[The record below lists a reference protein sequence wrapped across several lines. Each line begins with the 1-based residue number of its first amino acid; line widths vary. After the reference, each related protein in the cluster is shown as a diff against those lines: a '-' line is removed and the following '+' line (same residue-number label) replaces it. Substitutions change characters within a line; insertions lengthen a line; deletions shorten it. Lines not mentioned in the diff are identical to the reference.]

1 MEGKGVG
8 AVVLAAGYGTRLE
21 RDLRQD
27 TSGLYGHLVG
37 LPKALVPVG
46 GKPLLD
52 YWMEAFERSGVAPVY
67 VVCNTRHEEHF
78 KRWAEGR
85 AFPLDHII
93 NDGSTC
99 NEERKGA
106 IGALHLAMKMK
117 DLSGDL
123 LAVAGDTLFDTDF
136 KLEEVIDHFKSLA
149 AGESLITYYEIKDRQ
164 EVTKRGIIEVDEND
178 KVTKFL
184 EKPKVEETESS
195 KACPPLYIYSKSAV
209 PLINQYVDEAEGK
222 LALVDAP
229 GSLVAWLSA
238 RTTIR
243 AHRLPGRFDIGS
255 LGDYIQ
261 ADAYFQK
268 VNSTGPSQ

>member
-1 MEGKGVG
+1 M
-8 AVVLAAGYGTRLE
+8 
-21 RDLRQD
+21 
-27 TSGLYGHLVG
+27 G

-106 IGALHLAMKMK
+106 IGALHLAMKVRLLFSLYRCGAIAQLICDLSTDLLVGGNVGAQMK

-178 KVTKFL
+178 KAMIML
-184 EKPKVEETESS
+184 LYYHDQNIVESNTVFALLSRAMVMVAGDQIPGEAQGGGDRV
-195 KACPPLYIYSKSAV
+195 KQGVPAPLHLQQV
-209 PLINQYVDEAEGK
+209 RG
-222 LALVDAP
+222 ALDQPVC
-229 GSLVAWLSA
+229 
-238 RTTIR
+238 
-243 AHRLPGRFDIGS
+243 
-255 LGDYIQ
+255 
-261 ADAYFQK
+261 
-268 VNSTGPSQ
+268 

>member
-1 MEGKGVG
+1 
-8 AVVLAAGYGTRLE
+8 VL
-21 RDLRQD
+21 Q
-27 TSGLYGHLVG
+27 
-37 LPKALVPVG
+37 
-46 GKPLLD
+46 
-52 YWMEAFERSGVAPVY
+52 
-67 VVCNTRHEEHF
+67 
-78 KRWAEGR
+78 
-85 AFPLDHII
+85 
-93 NDGSTC
+93 
-99 NEERKGA
+99 
-106 IGALHLAMKMK
+106 
-117 DLSGDL
+117 
-123 LAVAGDTLFDTDF
+123 
-136 KLEEVIDHFKSLA
+136 
-149 AGESLITYYEIKDRQ
+149 
-164 EVTKRGIIEVDEND
+164 
-178 KVTKFL
+178 VTKFL

-229 GSLVAWLSA
+229 GSLGTNAHHARGYPPPSSSSQCLGQAILLPERCLCAVAWLSA